1 MKKVGSTQHRR
12 TEKAIIDA
20 LLKISE
26 IVQKTEASRQRQ
38 KSTNT
43 NKRSKK
49 TVGDGD
55 YNELHDDEQQQQVP
69 IVPPLMRTLDSYVSD
84 FNQQSFHRPS
94 NSNQTSTHR
103 SKQDNQSLGNQG
115 LDSNDYKDQQRSYK
129 RHYYD
134 TSSAS
139 DDHLQTKSVKHHA
152 SHTSFQS
159 SETSQPV

>member
-1 MKKVGSTQHRR
+1 MKKIGSTQHRR

-26 IVQKTEASRQRQ
+26 IVQKTEASRQHQ

-55 YNELHDDEQQQQVP
+55 YNELHDDEQQQVP
-69 IVPPLMRTLDSYVSD
+69 IVPPLMRTLDSYVSA

-94 NSNQTSTHR
+94 NSNQTSTHK
-103 SKQDNQSLGNQG
+103 SKPYILNSPWNPQENGNCPT
-115 LDSNDYKDQQRSYK
+115 LKI
-129 RHYYD
+129 
-134 TSSAS
+134 
-139 DDHLQTKSVKHHA
+139 
-152 SHTSFQS
+152 
-159 SETSQPV
+159 